1 MEEDDLFAWRNTRA
15 KSMLLS
21 HPFMGDTARREY
33 EDCETEA
40 DRRRVVFESEL
51 TQARKDA
58 DFYADR
64 AEELNDSEQ
73 EATDLAVA
81 LFEELEELRASQE
94 ASLPL
99 PHEARGP
106 SHQALLESQL
116 ARSQTQLAAVQAVT
130 NLDLVCSILLEWAA
144 TAKRQAFSAF
154 RSQHHRA
161 RLGEA
166 QDESREANRQAE
178 ALTSELVENNAL
190 LVELSALEELRTSE
204 VVARESEVG
213 RLSIALK
220 EHEARLTE
228 LGEASGDERT
238 ALLAVQLQEATAAC
252 WQLKKQLDEAE
263 ARATLFDKLQPLS
276 YKSPSRPQP
285 RSWAPSDIAS
295 TLAAVSAE
303 DDEEGGMVTP
313 PNPFS

>member
-1 MEEDDLFAWRNTRA
+1 
-15 KSMLLS
+15 
-21 HPFMGDTARREY
+21 MGDTARREY

-276 YKSPSRPQP
+276 PKSPSRPQP